1 MNAGFE
7 LIKREKDFDFECKR
21 KEKALEN
28 RRVELE
34 NLKESLD
41 KYEIFKYLVD
51 KV

>member
-41 KYEIFKYLVD
+41 KREELEIFVK
-51 KV
+51 